1 MDIVGGVL
9 SGTLGVLPSTLGG
22 FKGVP
27 VFIYIHSRSN
37 QVIIWENK
45 VMRWDATTNSLH
57 SVMKD
62 DSLQTHDF
70 VIQLS
75 PETLEVIKTSKED
88 VLVSINPSETRRL
101 MRTLGCEEKLV
112 DVVWFHPDK
121 KVTSYKEKIVYTSLD
136 LFRALYYSRILL
148 N

>member
-1 MDIVGGVL
+1 MDIAGGVL
-9 SGTLGVLPSTLGG
+9 SGTLGVLPTTLGG

-27 VFIYIHSRSN
+27 VFIYTHSRSN

-57 SVMKD
+57 SVKKN
-62 DSLQTHDF
+62 DSLQTEDF
-70 VIQLS
+70 IIQLS

-88 VLVSINPSETRRL
+88 ALVSIDPTETRRL

-112 DVVWFHPDK
+112 DVVWLHPDK
-121 KVTSYKEKIVYTSLD
+121 KVASYNEKIVYTSLD
-136 LFRALYYSRILL
+136 LFRVLYYSKLL
-148 N
+148 L